1 MDDEAGETGA
11 AASLLALHTM
21 ATWLV
26 RQELER
32 EPEARAGLMRHTEIA
47 LAVVVRRDPG
57 LLVAAQ
63 DAVAAVA
70 RAMGEAPTASR
81 LQ

>member
-1 MDDEAGETGA
+1 MGDEAEETGA

-26 RQELER
+26 KR
-32 EPEARAGLMRHTEIA
+32 ETDRAPEARFDLMRHTEIA
-47 LAVVVRRDPG
+47 LAMVVRRDPD
-57 LLVAAQ
+57 LLAAAQ
-63 DAVAAVA
+63 GAAGTIS
-70 RAMGEAPTASR
+70 RAMGEAPTAPW

>member
-1 MDDEAGETGA
+1 MEPEADETGA

-21 ATWLV
+21 AVWLV

-32 EPEARAGLMRHTEIA
+32 APEARAGLMRHTEVA
-47 LAVVVRRDPG
+47 LAMVVRRDPG
-57 LLVAAQ
+57 LLAAAQ
-63 DAVAAVA
+63 DACASIAV
-70 RAMGEAPTASR
+70 AMGEAPTAPR

>member
-1 MDDEAGETGA
+1 MELEADETGA

-21 ATWLV
+21 AVWLV
-26 RQELER
+26 QRELER
-32 EPEARAGLMRHTEIA
+32 APEARASLMRHTEIA
-47 LAVVVRRDPG
+47 MATVVRREPG

-63 DAVAAVA
+63 DACAAVA
-70 RAMGEAPTASR
+70 RAMGEMPTAPR

>member
-1 MDDEAGETGA
+1 MEDEVDETGA

-21 ATWLV
+21 AVWLV

-32 EPEARAGLMRHTEIA
+32 APEARTGLMRHTEIA
-47 LAVVVRRDPG
+47 MAMVVRRDPG

-63 DAVAAVA
+63 DACTAVA
-70 RAMGEAPTASR
+70 QAMGEAPTAPR